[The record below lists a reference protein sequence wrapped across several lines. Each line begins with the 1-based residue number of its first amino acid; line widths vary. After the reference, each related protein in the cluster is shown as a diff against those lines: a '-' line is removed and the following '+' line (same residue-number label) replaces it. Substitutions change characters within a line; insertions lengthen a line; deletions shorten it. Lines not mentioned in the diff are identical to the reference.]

1 MQATA
6 TPTIAVLHRTERTT
20 RDRELLR
27 YVGRHGAVSIEH
39 AMAALG
45 AGRTATY
52 RRVAACIE
60 RGLLERLELL
70 RFEPALL
77 RATRDG
83 LRYAGLALPVAV
95 VSPGSVEH
103 WLRCATVAQLLAA
116 EFGEERLLTE
126 RELRAAERIEERPL
140 ASARLGERALHRP
153 DLAVMRTAEGPGV
166 TPSANGL
173 ARPEHPRTR
182 ERGREIV
189 GDGERA
195 PAGAEEMRLMIIA
208 IEVELT
214 PKAPRRLEQIVRAWR
229 RASWVTEVRYYCA
242 PGTTQRAVQ
251 RAVAKTHSEEKVR
264 ILEAPP
270 R

>member
-1 MQATA
+1 MDATA
-6 TPTIAVLHRTERTT
+6 TPTLAVLQRTERTT
-20 RDRELLR
+20 RDRELIR

-45 AGRTATY
+45 VGRTATY

-77 RATRDG
+77 RATREG

-103 WLRCATVAQLLAA
+103 WLRCATVTRLLAS
-116 EFGEERLLTE
+116 EFGEERLLSE

-153 DLAVMRTAEGPGV
+153 DLALLGE
-166 TPSANGL
+166 
-173 ARPEHPRTR
+173 
-182 ERGREIV
+182 ERV
-189 GDGERA
+189 VA
-195 PAGAEEMRLMIIA
+195 V
-208 IEVELT
+208 EVELT

-242 PGTTQRAVQ
+242 PGATRRAVQ
-251 RAVAKTHSEEKVR
+251 RAIAKTHAEEKVR
-264 ILEAPP
+264 VLEAPP